1 MSLPAAIRIDGLVK
15 RYGSLQAVDHLSLE
29 IQPGEFFGLLGPNGA
44 GKTTILNCIVGLSTF
59 HEGSIKVFGQDV
71 VKDYRLARRNIG
83 LSPQEYNFDRY
94 LSIKDVL
101 LFTAGYFGIPAKEA
115 EPRAIELLKQFD
127 LYAKR
132 DLDFTKLSGGMK
144 RRLSLARALI
154 YQPKILILDEPTAG
168 VDVELRL
175 ELWQLLQDLNREG
188 MTIVLTTHYLEEA
201 QRLCRRIGIINHGQL
216 VALDAT
222 DSLLERYGNDKS
234 LQEIFL
240 ALTGRDLHG

>member
-1 MSLPAAIRIDGLVK
+1 MSSPAAVRIDGLVK
-15 RYGSLQAVDHLSLE
+15 RYGPLKAVDHLSLE

-44 GKTTILNCIVGLSTF
+44 GKTTTLNCIVGLSTF
-59 HEGSIKVFGQDV
+59 HEGSVKVFGHDV
-71 VKDYRLARRNIG
+71 VKEYRLARRDIG

-101 LFTAGYFGIPAKEA
+101 LFTAGYFGIPPKAA

-175 ELWQLLQDLNREG
+175 ELWQLLQDLNRQG

-201 QRLCRRIGIINHGQL
+201 QRLCKRIGIINHGQL

-222 DSLLERYGNDKS
+222 ETLLERYGNDKS

-240 ALTGRDLHG
+240 ELTGRDLHG